1 MQKDFS
7 LARLYSKIILVT
19 CKTWIKKPWRWWYW
33 KDAFQRSRITWSC
46 FEKSWRRKRYIKFQI
61 VFFKNPN
68 SEILLGDLCADDV
81 RGIESWTFDLSVED
95 ENLLTDSG
103 KLEHTQFGQRMKKRL
118 PTLLGGSYNSEQI
131 TVRTK
136 ILSFFREIIENV
148 KVLLLSYK

>member
-1 MQKDFS
+1 MLSRGPELRDLVLKNHEEGKGTCSAKNLKSIFVLKIQNFS
-7 LARLYSKIILVT
+7 
-19 CKTWIKKPWRWWYW
+19 
-33 KDAFQRSRITWSC
+33 
-46 FEKSWRRKRYIKFQI
+46 
-61 VFFKNPN
+61 
-68 SEILLGDLCADDV
+68 GDLCPDDV